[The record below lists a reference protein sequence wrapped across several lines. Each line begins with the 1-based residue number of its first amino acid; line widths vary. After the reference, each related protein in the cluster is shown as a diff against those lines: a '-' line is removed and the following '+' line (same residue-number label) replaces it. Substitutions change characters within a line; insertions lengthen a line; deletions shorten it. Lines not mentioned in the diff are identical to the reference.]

1 MEVRNAFGD
10 TPCGWPQDAI
20 DGALYALLNAG
31 AIRAFDKIGK
41 SVVAKSLER
50 SKIAY
55 TTFKGGNGDHIGGT
69 IYTGK
74 KAAPGHG
81 HTYANPER
89 NFH

>member
-1 MEVRNAFGD
+1 LEVRNAFGD

-41 SVVAKSLER
+41 SVNAKSLEH

-55 TTFKGGNGDHIGGT
+55 TTFKAETVTTFSYILMM
-69 IYTGK
+69 YL
-74 KAAPGHG
+74 
-81 HTYANPER
+81 
-89 NFH
+89 